1 MNLLKPGLKDK
12 MIKDQ
17 NGIKRGIAEIR
28 IQIENQNNTITNTI
42 SNLEAER
49 NGKLKTEYER
59 WSKGLR

>member
-1 MNLLKPGLKDK
+1 
-12 MIKDQ
+12 MIKEQ

-59 WSKGLR
+59 WSKVLR